1 MKKSNLENRYVN
13 DLKRLDYS
21 SDQSLFRIANWGT
34 VLIAIFFLILTGIC
48 VDYFISDS
56 IDNKIILVLAAV
68 IGGYMALN
76 IGANDVANN
85 MGPAVGG
92 KVLTIITAVIIA
104 AICEAAGAL
113 LAGGDVVKTVSK
125 GIIMVDSSVSL
136 DSFRYLMLSA
146 LLSAALW
153 INLATILNAP
163 VSTTHSIVGGVLGGG
178 LAASGMNIAVS
189 YTHLTLPTKA

>member
-92 KVLTIITAVIIA
+92 KVLTIITAVII
-104 AICEAAGAL
+104 L
-113 LAGGDVVKTVSK
+113 
-125 GIIMVDSSVSL
+125 SL
-136 DSFRYLMLSA
+136 
-146 LLSAALW
+146 
-153 INLATILNAP
+153 IHI
-163 VSTTHSIVGGVLGGG
+163 
-178 LAASGMNIAVS
+178 
-189 YTHLTLPTKA
+189 